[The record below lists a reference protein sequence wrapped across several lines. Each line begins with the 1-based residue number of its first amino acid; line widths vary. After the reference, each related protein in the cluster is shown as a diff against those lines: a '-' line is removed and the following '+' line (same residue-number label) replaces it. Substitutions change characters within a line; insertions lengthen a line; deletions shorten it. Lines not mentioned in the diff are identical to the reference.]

1 MLTRNSKLGGSLD
14 NGTLRGAQD
23 TLEQHNPLVQQF
35 QAAAT
40 LGADVQT
47 ATIVIDQHGARVGP
61 PQGQPAAR
69 EGEAPP
75 ALHHAL
81 RPLPG
86 HVGRGHARQ
95 WNAPTADQVAA
106 LMPGDGTTA
115 TKGRTVTVRLRGGGL
130 TILREHDPAFLPAHF
145 VLLFPYGEPGAHDC
159 APRVL
164 PRYAVTTPRCCRRL
178 ASWHPTGGR
187 ARTGASAAGGGSR
200 CG

>member
-1 MLTRNSKLGGSLD
+1 MLTRNSKFGGSLD
-14 NGTLRGAQD
+14 NGTLRGLQD
-23 TLEQHNPLVQQF
+23 MLEEHNPLVQQF

-47 ATIVIDQHGARVGP
+47 ATIVIDEHGARVGP
-61 PQGQPAAR
+61 PQGQLPAK
-69 EGEAPP
+69 EGEAHP
-75 ALHHAL
+75 
-81 RPLPG
+81 RPFTMPCFTCPG

-95 WNAPTADQVAA
+95 WNAPMADQVAA

-115 TKGRTVTVRLRGGGL
+115 AEGRTVTVRLRGGGL

-145 VLLFPYGEPGAHDC
+145 VLLFPYGEPGAHEC

-164 PRYAVTTPRCCRRL
+164 PRSAVTPCCCRRL